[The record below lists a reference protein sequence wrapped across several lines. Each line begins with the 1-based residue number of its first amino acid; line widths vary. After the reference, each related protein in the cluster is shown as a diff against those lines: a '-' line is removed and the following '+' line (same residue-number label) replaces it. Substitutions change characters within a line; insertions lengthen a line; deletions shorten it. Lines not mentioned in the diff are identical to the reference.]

1 MTHRNHHE
9 REFEAFLAGEE
20 SELARLY
27 RRLPQSEPDA
37 RLDASVLAMA
47 RAAVEPQRVNALRH
61 AKTRTRRPWWLV
73 GLSSAAGVVLA
84 AGVAWQMRNAF
95 HDTLPGATSP
105 AVSPAARAEREVVPI
120 SAIVPPPEPAAPPEP
135 PPAAP
140 AASRAPPAATPAQA
154 TTAAAA
160 AAAPAPAKPAPPPT
174 ARTAAHRREV
184 EVISADAA
192 DSKDKSLRFEAP
204 PPAAPP
210 PPDAFAEAAPAAPP
224 ASEPAA
230 NAGGATPAGA
240 GSAGASAQVQAF
252 PGNVPDYNS
261 VERKAAIASGTR
273 RDDYG
278 LSAEAAASDPL
289 AKREQRTRANRQIAR
304 EQPAP
309 QLRAEKPAVLGN
321 SSRPPAK
328 LHEAAPLAKA
338 APPVATETAP
348 PVAAEAVAPGAAA
361 PSAAA
366 AADSAAELQR
376 NARLKPEEWVGKIRD
391 LLRAQRRA
399 DALEN
404 LALLRRTH
412 PDYVLPEDL
421 RGLR

>member
-37 RLDASVLAMA
+37 KLDAAVLALA

-61 AKTRTRRPWWLV
+61 ATPRTRRPWWLV
-73 GLSSAAGVVLA
+73 GLSSAAGLVLA

-95 HDTLPGATSP
+95 HETLPGATSP
-105 AVSPAARAEREVVPI
+105 AVSPAARAERAEREVVPI
-120 SAIVPPPEPAAPPEP
+120 SAIVPPPEPAAPP
-135 PPAAP
+135 AAP
-140 AASRAPPAATPAQA
+140 ATSHAPPAAAPAQA
-154 TTAAAA
+154 TTAGAG
-160 AAAPAPAKPAPPPT
+160 APAPALAKPAPPPT
-174 ARTAAHRREV
+174 AKTAAHRRQV
-184 EVISADAA
+184 EVIGADAA
-192 DSKDKSLRFEAP
+192 DSKDKSLRFDAP
-204 PPAAPP
+204 PPAATPP
-210 PPDAFAEAAPAAPP
+210 PAPLAEAQTAATPAN
-224 ASEPAA
+224 ELAA
-230 NAGGATPAGA
+230 NAGGATAAGA
-240 GSAGASAQVQAF
+240 GSGSGNAPPQAF
-252 PGNVPDYNS
+252 PGGVPDYNS

-278 LSAEAAASDPL
+278 LSAEAAAADPL
-289 AKREQRTRANRQIAR
+289 AKREQRAHANRQIAR

-309 QLRAEKPAVLGN
+309 QPE
-321 SSRPPAK
+321 
-328 LHEAAPLAKA
+328 A
-338 APPVATETAP
+338 APPVAS
-348 PVAAEAVAPGAAA
+348 EAVASGAAA
-361 PSAAA
+361 PAATA
-366 AADSAAELQR
+366 PTDSAAELQR
-376 NARLKPEEWVGKIRD
+376 NARLKPEEWAGKIRE

-421 RGLR
+421 RELR